1 MFRGILVRE
10 VHDTIIRLNINKATD
25 GIPRRCIKL
34 ASAYI
39 SGPLSKIFNQSL
51 LQGVVPDILKLSKVT
66 PVDKGDDT
74 QQLPL
79 YQLLLKYLKK

>member
-1 MFRGILVRE
+1 MFRGILVNPVHE
-10 VHDTIIRLNINKATD
+10 VHDTIIGLNINKATV

-51 LQGVVPDILKLSKVT
+51 LQGVVPGILKMSKVT
-66 PVDKGDDT
+66 PVDKGGDT
-74 QQLPL
+74 TDPAN
-79 YQLLLKYLKK
+79 YRPISS